1 MKVKVLLVDDHKI
14 FREGLRALIE
24 KHPGIK
30 VVGEAENGLEA
41 VEMVDKLSPEVVIMD
56 IAMPGMNGIEATKL
70 IDEKTSHTVKVIG
83 LTMHSD
89 IRYVTKMLKAGASG
103 FLLKDCSSEELVE
116 AIRTVKTGE
125 AYLCTWVK
133 ENLAKDYVDI
143 LKGDKVSTAS
153 VLTSREHEVI
163 KLLADGQSIKEIAS
177 RLNVSPK
184 TVETHRQNIM
194 EKLGINNTA
203 ELVKYAIREGLT
215 SI

>member
-1 MKVKVLLVDDHKI
+1 MKARVLLVDDHKI

-125 AYLCTWVK
+125 AYLCNWVK

-163 KLLADGQSIKEIAS
+163 KLLADGQSIKEIAY
-177 RLNVSPK
+177 RLNVSSK